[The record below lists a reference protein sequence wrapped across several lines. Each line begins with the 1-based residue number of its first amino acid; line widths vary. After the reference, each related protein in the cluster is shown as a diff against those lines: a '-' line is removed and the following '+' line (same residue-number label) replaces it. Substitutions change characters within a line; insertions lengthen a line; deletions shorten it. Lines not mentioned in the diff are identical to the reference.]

1 MIMTNTSKKPMRAG
15 GQATEA
21 GMAFQAEV
29 ACWFA
34 VHILV
39 RLPVGGRFGINN
51 ESLPLGIR
59 LETGEGLDDIEVEQ
73 SDRGVIQ
80 IQCKTKPNLATG
92 EKAPLTKTVGQ
103 LAEWI
108 STSKTGGGL
117 PDLARNVAVL
127 AVKDAAP
134 ASLDNLDEACRA
146 YDLGGTWSK
155 TKAKRSLAQQAALDA
170 FETIARPAWKAC
182 TQSDPE
188 ETDLV
193 DMVRIFRVARFSMT
207 EGASDWRE
215 ASRLLGRRLYGNEA
229 AGDEPLRALKE
240 ILREMIKSGAPAD
253 RNGLLQALRRRGFD
267 DTEAPG
273 FDADVS
279 RLKQASADELARL
292 SAHARLRLGAGLS
305 VLRECDSP
313 LLEAISAGSLLV
325 VGEPG
330 AGKTGAL
337 VSAASTISAAGGTVV
352 LLSVDRFPGIRVTED
367 LATELGLEHPL
378 LDTLAAFPGSEPKTL
393 IIDALDAA
401 RGGAAEAVFAS
412 LIEDA
417 QAKLRPEWSVVA
429 SIRTFDLKNGQ
440 RFKHAFGGVPPLDE
454 FAEAGLNQTRHFRV
468 PRLSDAD
475 LTAAGETSPEIASL
489 LETAPQKLHD
499 LLRNVFNLSLAAQLL
514 DGGTDTT
521 AFLSVQTQSGL
532 IDVYENLRLPTTP
545 MQAAAGAAAG
555 AMLSRG
561 RLSARKL
568 AVGHPALDE
577 VLSTGVLDEADDL
590 VSFAHHVLFD
600 HVAGRF
606 HLAWDDPRQLVSQL
620 IGDASQALLLAPA
633 LAFAVERMWRLD
645 SDHQDAWD
653 FLALLFADPS
663 VDPVLANVALRV
675 CVESTVTAHDVSG
688 LVTKIPA
695 TGGDAALVRLM
706 TGFARFALMKAEA
719 EKSIAGDQAMAW
731 VVLATALIANADRA
745 LSDPGRLLLIAL
757 TDHGDFSADTL
768 NSSYGCAARQLL
780 RQVWSAEP
788 PMPVTVRNAITA
800 VAKSFSSDPVQ
811 SRELLDRILR
821 EPHFSKHADVE
832 AHLLAQ
838 QIVVIAETDPDF
850 MVEIY
855 QAFYSQTID
864 DETTSWFGAQPSRI
878 MALSSTRKQDFE
890 SCHWDLGKNFGSVLS
905 LVPGPAT
912 RALILA
918 LEGQYAL
925 STDRRA
931 APVMIDLGDG
941 PVELRRLGLEFNAWE
956 DRMGTDP
963 DDDDDDLLRRYA
975 RFLERCTL
983 DQFSASAGAASTGA
997 SIDSVW
1003 ARILGVG
1010 SRRVTDVM
1018 EVVWPLVS
1026 RPDFFTNLGTC
1037 RDAILFVAAAW
1048 PHIAAQDRQ
1057 AFEAN
1062 VILAI
1067 RSTADEND
1075 RWRYILGR
1083 LFPVIPEDDL
1093 QLEASLELRRELADR
1108 GELVENLPAARFKIT
1123 TGDLADIERSI
1134 MRRSGADIEKGSDR
1148 KVHLASDK
1156 LSNDL
1161 SKISDDADACS
1172 LSGLWR
1178 KSLAMLALIDRNA
1191 NLAPSVEQA
1200 AWGNFSNAIERIVSH
1215 RNFHPGQQGLP
1226 VISELIAI
1234 LDRLSA
1240 SPYPAPEPEDEGEG
1254 KWA

>member
-1 MIMTNTSKKPMRAG
+1 MTDTSKKPMRAG

-39 RLPVGGRFGINN
+39 RLPVGGRLGINN
-51 ESLPLGIR
+51 ESLPTGIR

-73 SDRGVIQ
+73 SDHGVIQ
-80 IQCKTKPNLATG
+80 IQCKTKPSLATG
-92 EKAPLTKTVGQ
+92 EKAPLTKTIGQ
-103 LAEWI
+103 LAEWVAM
-108 STSKTGGGL
+108 SKAGGGL
-117 PDLARNVAVL
+117 PDLTRNVAVL
-127 AVKDAAP
+127 AVKDGAP
-134 ASLDNLDEACRA
+134 ASLDNLEEACRA
-146 YDLGGTWSK
+146 FDLGGTWSK
-155 TKAKRSLAQQAALDA
+155 TKGKRSLAQQAALDA

-182 TQSDPE
+182 AQNDPGE
-188 ETDLV
+188 PDLV
-193 DMVRIFRVARFSMT
+193 DMARIFRIARFSMT

-229 AGDEPLRALKE
+229 AGDEPLRALKN
-240 ILREMIKSGAPAD
+240 ILRAMIKSGAPAD
-253 RNGLLQALRRRGFD
+253 RNGLLQALRSRGYN

-273 FDADVS
+273 FDTDVA
-279 RLKQASADELARL
+279 RLKKASADELARL
-292 SAHARLRLGAGLS
+292 SAHAKLRLGSGLS
-305 VLRECDSP
+305 ISRECDSP
-313 LLEAISAGSLLV
+313 LLEATAVGSLLV
-325 VGEPG
+325 IGEPG

-337 VSAASTISAAGGTVV
+337 VGAASTMSAAGATVV
-352 LLSVDRFPGIRVTED
+352 LLSVDRFPGIRITQD

-378 LDTLAAFPGSEPKTL
+378 LETLAAFPGSGPKRL

-417 QAKLRPEWSVVA
+417 TTKLGPEWSVVA

-440 RFKHAFGGVPPLDE
+440 RFKHAFGGAPPFDE
-454 FAEAGLNQTRHFRV
+454 FAEAGLKQTRHFRV
-468 PRLSDAD
+468 PRLTDAD
-475 LTAAGETSPEIASL
+475 LVAAGETSPEIAGL
-489 LETAPQKLHD
+489 LQSAPQKLHD
-499 LLRNVFNLSLAAQLL
+499 LFRNVFNLSLAAQLL
-514 DGGTDTT
+514 DGGTSST
-521 AFLSVQTQSGL
+521 AFSSVQTQSGL

-545 MQAAAGAAAG
+545 MKEAAGGAART
-555 AMLSRG
+555 MLSRG
-561 RLSARKL
+561 RLSVRKL
-568 AVGHPALDE
+568 AIGHPALDE
-577 VLSTGVLDEADDL
+577 VLSTGLLDEAGDI

-606 HLAWDDPRQLVSQL
+606 YLAWDDPEQLVSQL
-620 IGDASQALLLAPA
+620 IGDAYQALLLAPA
-633 LAFAVERMWRLD
+633 LSFAVERMWRLD
-645 SDHQDAWD
+645 PDHRDAWD

-663 VDPVLANVALRV
+663 VDLVLANVALRV
-675 CVESTVTAHDVSG
+675 CVESAVTAHDVSA
-688 LVTKIPA
+688 LVTKMPP

-719 EKSIAGDQAMAW
+719 EKSIAGEQAMTWA
-731 VVLATALIANADRA
+731 VLATALIANGDRA

-757 TDHGDFSADTL
+757 TDHGDLSDPAL
-768 NSSYGCAARQLL
+768 NSTYGSAARQLL
-780 RQVWSAEP
+780 RQAWSAEP

-821 EPHFSKHADVE
+821 EPHFSKNADVE

-838 QIVVIAETDPDF
+838 QIVVVAGSDPDF

-878 MALSSTRKQDFE
+878 MTLSSTRKQDFE

-918 LEGQYAL
+918 LEGQHAL

-931 APVMIDLGDG
+931 TPVMVDLGDG

-956 DRMGTDP
+956 DRMGADP

-975 RFLERCTL
+975 RFLEACTL
-983 DQFSASAGAASTGA
+983 DQFSASASEASTGV
-997 SIDSVW
+997 SVETVW

-1010 SRRVTDVM
+1010 SRRVTDVL
-1018 EVVWPLVS
+1018 ELVWPFVS

-1048 PHIAAQDRQ
+1048 PHIAAQARRD
-1057 AFEAN
+1057 FEAN

-1067 RSTADEND
+1067 RSTADVND

-1083 LFPVIPEDDL
+1083 LFPAIPEDDL
-1093 QLEASLELRRELADR
+1093 QLEESLELRRELAAS
-1108 GELVENLPAARFKIT
+1108 GELVENLPAARFRIT
-1123 TGDLADIERSI
+1123 RGDLEDVERAI
-1134 MRRSGADIEKGSDR
+1134 MRRSGVDIEKGSDSR
-1148 KVHLASDK
+1148 VHLASSK
-1156 LSNDL
+1156 LSKDL
-1161 SKISDDADACS
+1161 SKVSDDAAARS

-1178 KSLAMLALIDRNA
+1178 KSVAMLALIDKNTT
-1191 NLAPSVEQA
+1191 LSPTVDQA
-1200 AWGNFSNAIERIVSH
+1200 AWGNLSNAVERITSH
-1215 RNFHPGQQGLP
+1215 KNFKPGQQGLP
-1226 VISELIAI
+1226 ALHDLFAV

-1240 SPYPAPEPEDEGEG
+1240 SPYPEPEPEGEGEG
-1254 KWA
+1254 E